1 MRIPEFDFIEPRSVA
16 EACALLAEDPEGNA
30 VFAGGTDVLV
40 NLRGGAYEPRRLV
53 SLQRI
58 DELHDIGYSDETG
71 LLIGAM
77 ATVNRVARNEIVQEH
92 FPGVVD
98 AALSLA
104 ADQVRNQATVA
115 GNLCMAV
122 PSADMAP
129 ILLAH
134 GATLRVASPDG
145 AREVPIREFFSGPR
159 ETVLGPTEVVTA
171 IVVPPPAEDQGDAN
185 QRHGGRV
192 SLSLPIASAAA
203 VVTMDGEVCRE
214 AAIGLGAV
222 APTPLH
228 AKSVGDFLAGRELS
242 PEVLDEAGALASAEA
257 KPIDDLR
264 AGKAFRREVVGVLTR
279 RAISI
284 AAARARSGRG

>member
-1 MRIPEFDFIEPRSVA
+1 MRMPEFDFIEPQTVD

-40 NLRGGAYEPRRLV
+40 NRGGGYEPRRLV
-53 SLQRI
+53 SLHRI
-58 DELHDIGYSDETG
+58 DELHDIGYSEAAG
-71 LLIGAM
+71 LRIGAM
-77 ATVNRVARNEIVQEH
+77 VTVNRVARNEIVQEH
-92 FPGVVD
+92 YPGIID
-98 AALSLA
+98 AALCLA

-134 GATLRVASPDG
+134 GAALLVASPDG
-145 AREVPIREFFSGPR
+145 AREVGIREFFTGPR

-171 IVVPPPAEDQGDAN
+171 IEVPPPAEDRGDAN

-203 VVTMDGEVCRE
+203 VVTMDGEVCRN
-214 AAIGLGAV
+214 AAVGLGAV
-222 APTPLH
+222 APTPLY
-228 AKSVGDFLAGRELS
+228 AARVGEFLAGKELS
-242 PEVLDEAGALASAEA
+242 PEVLEEAGALASAEA

-264 AGKAFRREVVGVLTR
+264 ASKAYRLEVVGVLTC
-279 RAISI
+279 RAISL
-284 AAARARSGRG
+284 AAERARSS